1 MCETPSE
8 TCPLCGGVKRPGAT
22 TFSADLGFR
31 VIVIRQVP
39 ALLCSQ
45 CGADW
50 IDDATAA
57 HIESL
62 VDDAKRKNSLV
73 EVMAYS

>member
-1 MCETPSE
+1 MCETPGE
-8 TCPLCGGVKRPGAT
+8 ECPLCGGVKRPGAT
-22 TFSADLGFR
+22 TFSADLGFG